1 VKRSQSRVAVRAKNQ
16 ILILF
21 LFLGDV
27 EKTFNVLCRVRSAC
41 RLENFSAWIAFA

>member
-16 ILILF
+16 ILI